1 MPPHPR
7 EAPSLGPDS
16 LLRQLLEARDR
27 DAVPGAQPIVSFHES
42 DDPEFLAEL
51 DALGAEAVELERRGV
66 WHGRLALLTRLAPH
80 QASRPALAQRW
91 ADAQPIVLREQ
102 FDPGQVL
109 AEDLAARRRLHD
121 ELKDEGGLRRFLSA
135 ARDVLAPEFSVH
147 HRVPDGPLEERD
159 IERVELHFSLDSG
172 SRRRRMRDLW
182 AKSAWLSTYDGDES
196 LRVRFSFGQEVEDD
210 ASRDIHR
217 HRCVSELVQR
227 LLPEAEWL
235 ASDPILAES
244 LERFLGQR
252 SFLTQHIA
260 YWNAPDGGALFH
272 HDAFAEEVSGGQRGV
287 VYAQFSGATLWLSL
301 SVEQLATRT
310 RELGELLLAGEMSW
324 VAERL
329 RSIDPG
335 LVELCAG
342 PLSVI
347 ARELALPACGRLA
360 PVVNQGPEFTALL
373 ADAGHAFLVE
383 PGDVVLLPNH
393 GYKRTAMHSVFCAS
407 DEPGYALSMAVREQ
421 DPLPRPG

>member
-1 MPPHPR
+1 MR
-7 EAPSLGPDS
+7 SESV
-16 LLRQLLEARDR
+16 LE
-27 DAVPGAQPIVSFHES
+27 V
-42 DDPEFLAEL
+42 
-51 DALGAEAVELERRGV
+51 
-66 WHGRLALLTRLAPH
+66 
-80 QASRPALAQRW
+80 
-91 ADAQPIVLREQ
+91 
-102 FDPGQVL
+102 
-109 AEDLAARRRLHD
+109 
-121 ELKDEGGLRRFLSA
+121 
-135 ARDVLAPEFSVH
+135 
-147 HRVPDGPLEERD
+147 
-159 IERVELHFSLDSG
+159 
-172 SRRRRMRDLW
+172 
-182 AKSAWLSTYDGDES
+182 
-196 LRVRFSFGQEVEDD
+196 
-210 ASRDIHR
+210 
-217 HRCVSELVQR
+217 
-227 LLPEAEWL
+227 
-235 ASDPILAES
+235 AES

-310 RELGELLLAGEMSW
+310 RELGELLL
-324 VAERL
+324 
-329 RSIDPG
+329 
-335 LVELCAG
+335 AG